1 MKRKSL
7 KSFIYVSALLVFLSG
22 FVGVSL
28 FVKSEVV
35 EATTIGD
42 DYPVKWKNL
51 PLGGAI
57 DDWRMYTRYCTSFV
71 AYRLSTANN
80 FELPSG
86 FGNADR
92 WGTEAMARGYKV
104 DKNPKVGSVAWW
116 TSTHVA
122 WVAEVSGDNVKVE
135 EYNYGFDGKYNTRWI
150 NKNSAN
156 GYIHFKDMPQ
166 TPVGWYNN
174 GHYDY
179 YYYADGTKAIGLTWV
194 GTKRYNFDKNGAM
207 YKNAWTN
214 SDKYSYYSTSDGSL
228 AVGLTWVGTKRY
240 NFDKNGAMY
249 KNAWTNSDKYSY
261 YSTSDGSLAVGLTW
275 VGTKRYN

>member
-1 MKRKSL
+1 
-7 KSFIYVSALLVFLSG
+7 
-22 FVGVSL
+22 
-28 FVKSEVV
+28 
-35 EATTIGD
+35 
-42 DYPVKWKNL
+42 
-51 PLGGAI
+51 
-57 DDWRMYTRYCTSFV
+57 MYTRYCTSFV

-214 SDKYSYYSTSDGSL
+214 SDKYSYYSTSDGS
-228 AVGLTWVGTKRY
+228 
-240 NFDKNGAMY
+240 
-249 KNAWTNSDKYSY
+249 
-261 YSTSDGSLAVGLTW
+261 
-275 VGTKRYN
+275 

>member
-7 KSFIYVSALLVFLSG
+7 KSFIYVSALLVLSG

-80 FELPSG
+80 FELQVA

-104 DKNPKVGSVAWW
+104 DKNLK
-116 TSTHVA
+116 
-122 WVAEVSGDNVKVE
+122 
-135 EYNYGFDGKYNTRWI
+135 
-150 NKNSAN
+150 
-156 GYIHFKDMPQ
+156 
-166 TPVGWYNN
+166 
-174 GHYDY
+174 
-179 YYYADGTKAIGLTWV
+179 
-194 GTKRYNFDKNGAM
+194 
-207 YKNAWTN
+207 
-214 SDKYSYYSTSDGSL
+214 
-228 AVGLTWVGTKRY
+228 
-240 NFDKNGAMY
+240 
-249 KNAWTNSDKYSY
+249 
-261 YSTSDGSLAVGLTW
+261 
-275 VGTKRYN
+275 